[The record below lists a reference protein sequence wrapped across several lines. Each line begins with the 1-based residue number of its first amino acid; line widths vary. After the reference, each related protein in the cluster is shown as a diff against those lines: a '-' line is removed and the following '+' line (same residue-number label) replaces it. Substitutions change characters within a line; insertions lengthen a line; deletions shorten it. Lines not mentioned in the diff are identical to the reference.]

1 MPHYLADT
9 SLIIDL
15 INDRDERRSFI
26 RQLLKPGDTLGCCTI
41 NLIEI
46 YTGMRPGEEEATAA
60 LIDRL
65 LYYDVTR
72 EIAKRAGSIRYQR
85 RRRGHTLSLA
95 DATIA
100 AVALHHN
107 LALLTDNRKHF
118 PMPELVLPPI
128 E

>member
-9 SLIIDL
+9 SLIVDL
-15 INDRDERRSFI
+15 INDRGGRRNFV

-41 NLIEI
+41 NLIEV

-60 LIDRL
+60 LMDRL

-72 EIAKRAGSIRYQR
+72 EIAKRAGSIRYQWR
-85 RRRGHTLSLA
+85 RQGHTLSLA

-118 PMPELVLPPI
+118 PMPELALPPM

>member
-9 SLIIDL
+9 SLIVDL
-15 INDRDERRSFI
+15 INDRGGRRNFV

-41 NLIEI
+41 NLIEV

-60 LIDRL
+60 LMDRL

-72 EIAKRAGSIRYQR
+72 EIAKRAGSIRYQWR
-85 RRRGHTLSLA
+85 RQGQTLSLA

-107 LALLTDNRKHF
+107 LALLTDNWKHF
-118 PMPELVLPPI
+118 PMPELALPPM